1 VTTPGLQEAVDELI
15 DTRPGKEL
23 LLPVYDNPA
32 YPINDFI
39 YRSGGG
45 SAAYMIV
52 TDAGRVIVNTGMG
65 FEAPHH
71 RKVFDAICPGPTPY
85 IFSTQAHVDHVG
97 GVSTFRGP
105 ETQYV
110 TQADNPGCQADDA
123 RIQQLRM
130 STAMI
135 WFSHNVGIIRRLLSE
150 NPGMRI
156 SQDTPTPD
164 VTFTDRLALT
174 VGRLQIELI
183 SAPGGET
190 TDSMIVWL
198 PEHRIALVS
207 NLLGPLFPHFPN
219 LNTLRG
225 DKYRKVEPYLAS
237 VRTLQS
243 LQPEL
248 LIVGRHEPIRG
259 AELIDACL
267 TRLHDAVDY
276 VHRET
281 LVGMNAG
288 RSVHELMASI
298 SLPPE
303 LRVGQG
309 YGKVSWAVR
318 TIWESYVGW
327 FTLRSTTEM
336 YPDRRVDA
344 LAALTGAL
352 GTAGA
357 LKLARRALA
366 DADPVLA
373 IHLAEGV
380 LAGSS
385 GDAEAAAVMVDAH
398 TALLAT
404 GGDESFWESGWLR
417 HQRALYELS
426 PGE

>member
-1 VTTPGLQEAVDELI
+1 
-15 DTRPGKEL
+15 
-23 LLPVYDNPA
+23 
-32 YPINDFI
+32 
-39 YRSGGG
+39 
-45 SAAYMIV
+45 
-52 TDAGRVIVNTGMG
+52 MG
-65 FEAPHH
+65 TLE
-71 RKVFDAICPGPTPY
+71 
-85 IFSTQAHVDHVG
+85 
-97 GVSTFRGP
+97 
-105 ETQYV
+105 
-110 TQADNPGCQADDA
+110 
-123 RIQQLRM
+123 
-130 STAMI
+130 
-135 WFSHNVGIIRRLLSE
+135 
-150 NPGMRI
+150 
-156 SQDTPTPD
+156 
-164 VTFTDRLALT
+164 
-174 VGRLQIELI
+174 IELI

-198 PEHRIALVS
+198 PQHRIALIS

-219 LNTLRG
+219 FNTLRG
-225 DKYRKVEPYLAS
+225 DKYRKAEPYLAS
-237 VRTLQS
+237 VQTLRA
-243 LQPEL
+243 LRPEL

-259 AELIDACL
+259 AALIDACL

-281 LVGMNAG
+281 LAGMNAG
-288 RSVHELMASI
+288 RSVHELMASVT
-298 SLPPE
+298 LPVE

-336 YPDRRVDA
+336 YPDRRVDT

-352 GTAGA
+352 GTSGA

-366 DADPVLA
+366 DGDPVLA

-385 GDAEAAAVMVDAH
+385 ADPEAAAVMVDAH

-417 HQRALYELS
+417 HQRAMYEQAVA
-426 PGE
+426 E